1 MSWRRIE
8 LNSASMPASSRIT
21 SAAVTQSRRAK
32 ASSVRRSMEIASSA
46 ACPSST
52 GGGCIAPRSWMLF
65 AMRAIFCAS
74 SPMRSRSVTVLVI
87 ARIMR
92 RSLAAGWRRTIT
104 WLQSPS
110 SATSMALTL
119 WSFCITSS
127 ISARSPEASA
137 SSARRIC
144 DSTRPPICST
154 RERIESRSR
163 SYCLEAC
170 SLMPMGLSKPS
181 GDVVLRLLLLRLDE
195 QLVGDAVLDQLAEVH
210 VGGEVRDAGRLLH
223 VVRHDQDGDALL
235 EIVDQLL
242 DQGGGDRVE
251 RRGRLIKQE
260 QLGTGRQRPGNAQPL
275 LLPAREVIGRLVD
288 AVLDLV
294 PERRVVQ
301 RGLDLLLDAAAR
313 VLAAYAK
320 AIGDIVEDRL
330 RKRIRFL
337 EHHADPHA
345 HLDRVDVRCEQ
356 IAVVGMQHDASL
368 VAVAGIEIVHAVEAA
383 QEGRL
388 AAARR
393 PDQRGHLALV
403 DRHADGLQCLEVAV
417 VEVEILHLGFRGQR
431 GLLFHKGFGR
441 G

>member
-1 MSWRRIE
+1 MAP
-8 LNSASMPASSRIT
+8 NSASMPASARIT
-21 SAAVTQSRRAK
+21 SAAALQSRRAK
-32 ASSVRRSMEIASSA
+32 ASSVRRSIEIARSA
-46 ACPSST
+46 AWRTSTT
-52 GGGCIAPRSWMLF
+52 GGACTPPRSWMLF

-74 SPMRSRSVTVLVI
+74 SPMRSRSVTVLVM

-144 DSTRPPICST
+144 DSTRLPICST

-163 SYCLEAC
+163 SYCFEAC

-181 GDVVLRLLLLRLDE
+181 GDVILRLLLLRLDE

-210 VGGEVRDAGRLLH
+210 VGGEVRDARRLLH

-251 RRGRLIKQE
+251 RRRRLVE
-260 QLGTGRQRPGNAQPL
+260 QQQFRIRGKRSRDAQAL
-275 LLPAREVIGRLVD
+275 LLPA
-288 AVLDLV
+288 
-294 PERRVVQ
+294 
-301 RGLDLLLDAAAR
+301 
-313 VLAAYAK
+313 
-320 AIGDIVEDRL
+320 
-330 RKRIRFL
+330 
-337 EHHADPHA
+337 
-345 HLDRVDVRCEQ
+345 
-356 IAVVGMQHDASL
+356 
-368 VAVAGIEIVHAVEAA
+368 
-383 QEGRL
+383 
-388 AAARR
+388 
-393 PDQRGHLALV
+393 
-403 DRHADGLQCLEVAV
+403 
-417 VEVEILHLGFRGQR
+417 
-431 GLLFHKGFGR
+431 
-441 G
+441 